1 MFVLGQRAPTP
12 SNSSTAPRRPSIGED
27 DKIRIN
33 KSNVYHEDRTGLED
47 WLMQMDIYFIFYLVL
62 ANKKTIFASIF
73 LRGRAQHWLKSN
85 LRKYLEN
92 HDENPRAMFTN
103 FDNFKREL
111 RRIFETFN
119 EKQIAKRV
127 I

>member
-1 MFVLGQRAPTP
+1 
-12 SNSSTAPRRPSIGED
+12 
-27 DKIRIN
+27 
-33 KSNVYHEDRTGLED
+33 
-47 WLMQMDIYFIFYLVL
+47 MQVNIYFTFYLVST
-62 ANKKTIFASIF
+62 NKKTIFISTF
-73 LRGRAQHWLKSN
+73 LRERAQHWLKPN

-92 HDENPRAMFTN
+92 HDENSRAMFTN

-111 RRIFETFN
+111 RRIFETSN